1 MAKKLALVQLLE
13 MLRDES
19 FSHSMSK
26 VPPSMSYL
34 HSICAVPIP
43 PTLIYQLSKTR
54 INLAKVL
61 TRRRTPLVQS
71 MSESV
76 QNALR
81 TVWGRA
87 DRYHY
92 RCILQLQNLRQQ
104 IVAGAVSG
112 DINSKETRVMH
123 GGENLMLNALRMRQ
137 NLASAVESLEDMSH
151 YISQLERW
159 RTTLEAASAGSNPLV
174 IEELKS
180 LYLSNVIYARRATL
194 FSS

>member
-1 MAKKLALVQLLE
+1 MCSSNSTLNISAVKNKDKPGKSL
-13 MLRDES
+13 DE
-19 FSHSMSK
+19 
-26 VPPSMSYL
+26 
-34 HSICAVPIP
+34 AE
-43 PTLIYQLSKTR
+43 
-54 INLAKVL
+54 N
-61 TRRRTPLVQS
+61 TPLVQS

-81 TVWGRA
+81 TMWGRA

-123 GGENLMLNALRMRQ
+123 GVSENLMLNALRMRQ

-151 YISQLERW
+151 YII
-159 RTTLEAASAGSNPLV
+159 SA
-174 IEELKS
+174 
-180 LYLSNVIYARRATL
+180 
-194 FSS
+194 